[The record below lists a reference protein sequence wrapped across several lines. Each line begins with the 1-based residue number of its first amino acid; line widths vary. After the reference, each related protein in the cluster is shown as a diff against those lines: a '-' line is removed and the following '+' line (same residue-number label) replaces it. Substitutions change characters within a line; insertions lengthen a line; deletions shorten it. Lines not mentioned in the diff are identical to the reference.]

1 MRFYLFNQHLLSCD
15 YSFMWFTLSSSLI
28 NLNYIWKYNKLNMD
42 FFISGTFHYYLC
54 LLKVM
59 SNNRGKN
66 LCTNNWFSINVDVF
80 WYVSVYECLIWWLEK
95 KTEALKKMTDTV
107 ETAFVRMNTKPCLPW
122 ICVHHSDFIILFG
135 TSLKHLVSGASSY
148 NYHEETKN
156 VYSNFVLI
164 PK

>member
-1 MRFYLFNQHLLSCD
+1 MFRPEINHLFFGATSYILLLDKRFMRFYLFNQHLLSCD

-95 KTEALKKMTDTV
+95 KNRSIKKNDWYRGNGICSNEHKTV
-107 ETAFVRMNTKPCLPW
+107 FAMNLCSP
-122 ICVHHSDFIILFG
+122 
-135 TSLKHLVSGASSY
+135 
-148 NYHEETKN
+148 
-156 VYSNFVLI
+156 
-164 PK
+164 